1 MKIAAQQNI
10 SALKKTIFNSETHS
24 RIKKTRNGKLTVLV
38 PAYNEAESI
47 GDTIVSLQQQTFPI
61 HEIIVIDDVSTD
73 NTADIASL
81 YRVRV
86 IKPPK
91 NTGSKAGAQNYAM
104 QFVNTEFTM
113 AIDADTILAHDA
125 VEKLI
130 EAFEDENV
138 VAACG
143 FVLPRHVR
151 TVWERG
157 RYVEYLFAFSFYK
170 QIQDYFG
177 KPLISSG
184 CFSLYRTEILKEN
197 GCWSMR
203 TLAEDMD
210 LTWSLYQKGYGV
222 RFIPEA
228 VCYPIE
234 PHNYLFM
241 KKQLKRWSHGF
252 VQNVRLHWKGVQKV
266 KYLNHI
272 ITVVLWDAIIAS
284 CAYLILLP
292 IMAILFRNPIFLIG
306 YIIDIP
312 AIIVPTMFVAI
323 RRKEFI
329 KLLISLPSFFVLR
342 TVNAIFMIEA
352 FWTEV
357 VMKKTFKTYEKGH

>member
-1 MKIAAQQNI
+1 MAI
-10 SALKKTIFNSETHS
+10 STQKVSVPEKVVSAPEEKGGPKSLEKGRLTI
-24 RIKKTRNGKLTVLV
+24 LV
-38 PAYNEAESI
+38 PAYNEAQSI
-47 GDTIVSLQQQTFPI
+47 SDTIISLKRQTYPI

-73 NTADIASL
+73 NTAEVARSHG
-81 YRVRV
+81 VRV
-86 IKPPK
+86 VTPPR

-104 QFVNTEFTM
+104 QFVDADFTM
-113 AIDADTILAHDA
+113 ALDADTVLAPDA

-130 EAFEDENV
+130 AAFEDKRV
-138 VAACG
+138 AAACG

-151 TVWERG
+151 TLWERG

-184 CFSLYRTEILKEN
+184 CFSLYRTKILKEN
-197 GCWSMR
+197 GCWSRR

-210 LTWSLYQKGYGV
+210 LTWTFYQKGYGV

-234 PHNYLFM
+234 PHNYDFM
-241 KKQLKRWSHGF
+241 RKQLKRWSHGF
-252 VQNVRLHWKGVQKV
+252 VQNIRLHWHGIQKV
-266 KYLNHI
+266 SYLNNI

-284 CAYLILLP
+284 FAYLILLP
-292 IMAILFRNPIFLIG
+292 VLALIFLNPLILLG
-306 YIIDIP
+306 YVIDIP
-312 AIIVPTMFVAI
+312 AVIVPTFFVAVK
-323 RRKEFI
+323 RREVSA
-329 KLLISLPSFFVLR
+329 LAASLPAFFVLR

-352 FWTEV
+352 FWSEV
-357 VMKKTFKTYEKGH
+357 VMKKKFSTYEKGH